1 MAATAAVAP
10 APAPAPA
17 AAASSKPTQ
26 PDRAAFEK
34 ELARLEKENK
44 DVLDKLNAVK
54 NKIALAIPDKA
65 NPSPSEQRRQELIAQ
80 AKEIQKKQGAGKD
93 QRLSVKEKI
102 QKKEEELRATLAE
115 LKAAQEKVPFRSVA
129 EIDRKINEL
138 EAAVEKGTMKLVD
151 ERKALTEASNLR
163 RLKKSFSKYADMQKK
178 IDDLRAEIKELKAS
192 MDTAEAKALS
202 EEYQRI
208 QAELDALDKER
219 KEASANLTALKKER
233 DALRKQQQAAY
244 AAIKAHKDAYYDQRR
259 AWDRYIKEQKR
270 KRAEREKAERE
281 RIARERRMERAQRML
296 AEASEPAYL
305 EEIRR
310 ANNLLH
316 YFDPSHPV
324 VEKKALIQDK
334 GLAAAPQRKVTE
346 DDLVAK
352 GMVRLARKE
361 DRMEEYLPAK
371 KTGKKGGN
379 KKAAEAPS
387 NKFSVPPSVVEDCA
401 FIGVEPPMSAAE
413 VPGVMEKIRA
423 KLEQWKID
431 QPIQTQKNIEKAK
444 AEIARLEAE
453 EDAAAAKEAAANAS
467 GSASGR
473 SSPAKE
479 QEASEKKEDAPAEE
493 KAEANG
499 EENKGENA

>member
-1 MAATAAVAP
+1 LTF
-10 APAPAPA
+10 
-17 AAASSKPTQ
+17 Q
-26 PDRAAFEK
+26 
-34 ELARLEKENK
+34 
-44 DVLDKLNAVK
+44 NAVK

-431 QPIQTQKNIEKAK
+431 QPIQTQKVRFIFSICNFHTIANLFQRTSKRPRLRSPASRPRRTPLPPRRPLLTPR
-444 AEIARLEAE
+444 ALLPAAARLLRSRRLLRR
-453 EDAAAAKEAAANAS
+453 KRMLLLRRKRRPTVRRIR
-467 GSASGR
+467 GR
-473 SSPAKE
+473 TLKVL
-479 QEASEKKEDAPAEE
+479 QHGVLGLKRCRR
-493 KAEANG
+493 
-499 EENKGENA
+499 